1 MPTCSRNGCKKDFE
15 EGTGGPCIHHPGAP
29 VFHEGLKSWSC
40 CQDVNK
46 PVTDFDDFLKI
57 TGCSTADSHDA
68 NIVPVE
74 PAKSSPN
81 TSLHMTETLDGK
93 EVYGSSKPT
102 RTASQDTKIA
112 PTPIIQEED
121 DPSVPVSPGTPCRR
135 KGCGV
140 AFVSDALNRSEDG
153 EGSVCTYHPLPP
165 LFREGSKGYLCCKRK
180 VLEFEEFLKIEG
192 CTKGRHV
199 FAPKVLDVTMEE
211 NVSCRIDHY
220 QTVDKVHVSVF
231 AKAVDK
237 DKSNIEFD
245 ASQVL
250 IDLYL
255 PHSKRFSRK
264 LDLFGPIDPTLSTY
278 SVLGSKVELHL
289 HKQDT
294 RSWTVLEKPT
304 QSLGN
309 ISLTF
314 GVGGRTGTIGGKEVV
329 LDGSNK
335 ARA

>member
-15 EGTGGPCIHHPGAP
+15 ESTGGPCIHHPGAP

-68 NIVPVE
+68 NILPVE

-93 EVYGSSKPT
+93 EVYGR
-102 RTASQDTKIA
+102 RTTQ
-112 PTPIIQEED
+112 
-121 DPSVPVSPGTPCRR
+121 VC
-135 KGCGV
+135 
-140 AFVSDALNRSEDG
+140 LSEDG

-335 ARA
+335 ART

>member
-1 MPTCSRNGCKKDFE
+1 MPTCSRNGCKKGFE
-15 EGTGGPCIHHPGAP
+15 EGTSEPCTHHPGAP
-29 VFHEGLKSWSC
+29 
-40 CQDVNK
+40 DVNK

-57 TGCSTADSHDA
+57 PVLEFVNTALNIVLTSLIQGCSTADDHDA
-68 NIVPVE
+68 NAAPVE
-74 PAKSSPN
+74 AVKSTPN

-93 EVYGSSKPT
+93 EVYGSSKQA
-102 RTASQDTKIA
+102 RTASQDATIA
-112 PTPIIQEED
+112 PTPVIQEED

-135 KGCGV
+135 RGCGV

-153 EGSVCTYHPLPP
+153 EGST
-165 LFREGSKGYLCCKRK
+165 
-180 VLEFEEFLKIEG
+180 EEK
-192 CTKGRHV
+192 
-199 FAPKVLDVTMEE
+199 
-211 NVSCRIDHY
+211 VSCRIDHY

-237 DKSNIEFD
+237 DKSNIGFE
-245 ASQVL
+245 ASQVRIAHDHIL
-250 IDLYL
+250 SATFCRSGSPGIDRFIST
-255 PHSKRFSRK
+255 PVQTIFSKTRSFWPNRPYSF
-264 LDLFGPIDPTLSTY
+264 DLQRTGIEGRSD
-278 SVLGSKVELHL
+278 VELHL

-335 ARA
+335 ACA